1 MNKTVTLPEIAAQVA
16 AMAGVDV
23 DMATRFIA
31 AMFAGVE
38 QRLAAGESVALDGI
52 GTFRRNSAM
61 PSAVEFEPDK
71 DLAAAVN
78 APFALFSPVE
88 MPEGTAPDIFDEKD
102 TEGEDAAETPAAEET
117 VQETVEPETQ
127 PEEEIQEPEPE
138 TEPADEPAEKEEEL
152 PENDTPADDTDIEK
166 EVIYIER
173 RRSPWPWIAAIL
185 ALAAGFGGGY
195 FFGFRNSIISGIEP
209 VAAAEKTAMADTV
222 TAPPVA
228 ENVSDT
234 IAEAPAVEEKT
245 EENVKEEE
253 KEPAKEP
260 VYDTVSSSRFL
271 TTISRDHYGRKD
283 YWVFIYEANS
293 DILKHPNRIRP
304 GTRVLIPDLGPHA
317 ALDPDMRARARVLAT
332 EIYNRYD
339 M

>member
-38 QRLAAGESVALDGI
+38 QNLLAGESVTLDGI
-52 GTFRRNSAM
+52 GTFRRSTSQL
-61 PSAVEFEPDK
+61 SAVEFEPDK

-88 MPEGTAPDIFDEKD
+88 MPADATPDIFDEKKAEEE
-102 TEGEDAAETPAAEET
+102 TEAAAEIPAVEET
-117 VQETVEPETQ
+117 VQETTESETQ
-127 PEEEIQEPEPE
+127 PEEEEIQEQEPEIE
-138 TEPADEPAEKEEEL
+138 AEEEITEEEL
-152 PENDTPADDTDIEK
+152 PADDTDTEK
-166 EVIYIER
+166 EVVYIER
-173 RRSPWPWIAAIL
+173 RRSPWPWIAAII

-195 FFGFRNSIISGIEP
+195 FFGFRNSTVSGIEP
-209 VAAAEKTAMADTV
+209 PLAAAETVEKTDTIV
-222 TAPPVA
+222 VPA
-228 ENVSDT
+228 EPESTCDT
-234 IAEAPAVEEKT
+234 IAAEET
-245 EENVKEEE
+245 AEEIVKEE
-253 KEPAKEP
+253 KEPEAAKEP
-260 VYDTVSSSRFL
+260 VYDTVSPSRFL

-283 YWVFIYEANS
+283 YWVFIYEANA

-317 ALDPDMRARARVLAT
+317 ALDPDMRARARALAT
-332 EIYNRYD
+332 DIYNRYD